1 MICGGSKLKEPPQM
15 RCHRRETKSADISP
29 LSAPSKRF
37 RFERHIKTL
46 NQRIMATYRLPIAIE
61 HALPKWPLVDFRK
74 KFTLLSSLLI
84 KPKRNGFVNKC
95 FSRSVVKKAPPLTRN
110 LDSFKSGKDS

>member
-1 MICGGSKLKEPPQM
+1 M
-15 RCHRRETKSADISP
+15 RNYILQTEDFLP

-46 NQRIMATYRLPIAIE
+46 NQRIMTTYRLPIAIE

-74 KFTLLSSLLI
+74 ESSFFQDRAGQEVDLKLS
-84 KPKRNGFVNKC
+84 
-95 FSRSVVKKAPPLTRN
+95 AE
-110 LDSFKSGKDS
+110 